1 MSNEISWMLELDVR
15 EGREEALRTLMA
27 EMVDATRANEPDTLA
42 YVWNF
47 TGDGRTCHLYERY
60 ADSAAVLTHLGTFG
74 ARFAS
79 RFFDALQPTRFTVYG
94 SPTAAARDA
103 LAGLNPVYMAPAAG
117 FQRDAER
124 LARYAPG

>member
-1 MSNEISWMLELDVR
+1 MSSEISWMLELDVR

-27 EMVDATRANEPDTLA
+27 EMVDATRTNEPDTLA

-74 ARFAS
+74 ARFAG
-79 RFFDALQPTRFTVYG
+79 RFFDALTPTRFTVYG
-94 SPTAAARDA
+94 SPTTAARDA
-103 LAGLNPVYMAPAAG
+103 LAGLNPAYMEPAAG

-124 LARYAPG
+124 IARYAPG